1 MVFTPLLMSLST
13 RMFLVDD
20 MHLPSRVTHT
30 CAHRAV
36 ALCVSLPG
44 AAAALPVESVGDRAA
59 RSAFQFCLPLRS
71 AARSALVREWL
82 CFGMFRDRSDSIFI
96 LVISH

>member
-1 MVFTPLLMSLST
+1 MTCTSAAESRTPALT
-13 RMFLVDD
+13 
-20 MHLPSRVTHT
+20 
-30 CAHRAV
+30 V

-71 AARSALVREWL
+71 AALVREWL